1 MVGAL
6 NQNQLIHCVTSR
18 QPSAPAGPSGRAP
31 ASPPPITVQ
40 RENSFPTTTGS
51 RPSRLAAPA
60 SPAWRRPLRGSG
72 RGSGAPAGRAPAGH
86 VREPTS
92 SLLYASK
99 KLKQYHKK
107 EREIRVAAEA
117 TNGLGEAPSL
127 AFIET
132 DLAALM
138 LSDPAK
144 LGVKL

>member
-1 MVGAL
+1 MVSDCLGW
-6 NQNQLIHCVTSR
+6 
-18 QPSAPAGPSGRAP
+18 GRKCDCD
-31 ASPPPITVQ
+31 
-40 RENSFPTTTGS
+40 
-51 RPSRLAAPA
+51 
-60 SPAWRRPLRGSG
+60 
-72 RGSGAPAGRAPAGH
+72 RA
-86 VREPTS
+86 
-92 SLLYASK
+92 

-138 LSDPAK
+138 LSDPAR

>member
-1 MVGAL
+1 MTFVSKSVDIKRCQQARARIGAWENCSNL
-6 NQNQLIHCVTSR
+6 QVT
-18 QPSAPAGPSGRAP
+18 
-31 ASPPPITVQ
+31 
-40 RENSFPTTTGS
+40 
-51 RPSRLAAPA
+51 
-60 SPAWRRPLRGSG
+60 W
-72 RGSGAPAGRAPAGH
+72 
-86 VREPTS
+86 EPTS

-117 TNGLGEAPSL
+117 ADSTNGLGDAPSL

-138 LSDPAK
+138 LSDPAR